1 VRQILLLFAL
11 AGDVLLEAL
20 CVVIDGLQ
28 ASIT

>member
-1 VRQILLLFAL
+1 VRQIPFLFVQ

-20 CVVIDGLQ
+20 VVMIDGLQ